1 MKLANHNSRAVIL
14 TSETEGIDVAT
25 ASEGR
30 FGPEIQDVYD
40 QWDDF
45 LTWAPNA
52 SGDTVTI
59 DPAQLGAVSPRPLQS
74 MGVGLNY
81 AEHVTESGFDTPDKL
96 PPVFPK
102 FQSSLSV
109 RTRRSPSSPAVTT
122 TGRPSS
128 SSSSGAP
135 PTTSPRAPAGTTS
148 PVSPWV
154 RTSLSGRSSS
164 RARRRSS
171 ASESPTPATPRR
183 VRGSS
188 RPMSCR
194 TATISRSRARSMT
207 RSSSPVERARCS
219 STYPRLLR
227 SSRRS
232 SPSPPVT
239 SSTRAHRLASASPA
253 NPRSSSSRDRCS
265 SRRSRHRHNPP
276 GVRRLSSQRGPA

>member
-102 FQSSLSV
+102 FQSSLSGPYTTV
-109 RTRRSPSSPAVTT
+109 ELVPGGDNDWEAELVIVIGRTAHNI
-122 TGRPSS
+122 
-128 SSSSGAP
+128 A
-135 PTTSPRAPAGTTS
+135 AGTGWDYVAGVTVGQDISERKIQLEGPAPQFGLGKSYPGYS
-148 PVSPWV
+148 PQGPWLV
-154 RTSLSGRSSS
+154 TPDELPNRDDLEITCTLDDEVVQSGRTSQMLFDVPSLVEKLS
-164 RARRRSS
+164 
-171 ASESPTPATPRR
+171 EILTLSPGDVIYSGTPSGVGFTREPPKLIQPGQ
-183 VRGSS
+183 VLVS
-188 RPMSCR
+188 
-194 TATISRSRARSMT
+194 TIEGIGTIRQEF
-207 RSSSPVERARCS
+207 V
-219 STYPRLLR
+219 
-227 SSRRS
+227 
-232 SPSPPVT
+232 
-239 SSTRAHRLASASPA
+239 
-253 NPRSSSSRDRCS
+253 
-265 SRRSRHRHNPP
+265 
-276 GVRRLSSQRGPA
+276 G

>member
-102 FQSSLSV
+102 FQSSLSGPYTTV
-109 RTRRSPSSPAVTT
+109 TLVPGGDNDWEAELVIVIGRTAHNI
-122 TGRPSS
+122 
-128 SSSSGAP
+128 A
-135 PTTSPRAPAGTTS
+135 AGTGWDYVAGVTVGQDISERKIQLEGPAPQFGLGKSYPGYS
-148 PVSPWV
+148 PQGPWLV
-154 RTSLSGRSSS
+154 TPDELPNRDDLEITCTLDDELVQSGRTSQMLFDVPSLVEKLS
-164 RARRRSS
+164 
-171 ASESPTPATPRR
+171 EILTLSPGDVIYSGTPSGVGFTREPPKLIQPGQ
-183 VRGSS
+183 VLVS
-188 RPMSCR
+188 
-194 TATISRSRARSMT
+194 TIEGIGTIRQEF
-207 RSSSPVERARCS
+207 V
-219 STYPRLLR
+219 
-227 SSRRS
+227 
-232 SPSPPVT
+232 
-239 SSTRAHRLASASPA
+239 
-253 NPRSSSSRDRCS
+253 
-265 SRRSRHRHNPP
+265 
-276 GVRRLSSQRGPA
+276 G